1 MINMKTNDDRTGFE
15 KLSTTVFSEIS
26 MAIQSLAG
34 EIASLIRER
43 ADKGQTVVM
52 GLATG
57 STPVPLYRELIR
69 MHREDKLSF
78 ENVITFNLDEYYPLE
93 PGHPESYHRF
103 MHEQLF
109 DHIDIPADNIHIP
122 CGNCSREE
130 VFGKCADYEAAIEAH
145 GGIDIQILGIGRTG
159 HIGFNE
165 PGSSL
170 SSKTR
175 LVTLDSITRSDAAK
189 DFLGESNV
197 PRHAITMGIGSIL
210 AARKIYMLAW
220 GRSKAEILR
229 KAVEEDPQESVP
241 ASFLQSHGNVHV
253 ITDEAA
259 AVELTRNKY
268 PWLVGFPEWTAG
280 LIRRAVSDL
289 SLKLGKPL
297 LKLVDKDY
305 QENGLADLV
314 TEHGPA
320 YNLNIKVFNELQHTI
335 TGWPGGKPHT
345 DDQHRPERAEP
356 AHKRVVVFSPEPLDD
371 MLAMAGTLNRLVTQ
385 GHEVTVAY
393 LTSGNLGVPDGEVRS
408 VSELI
413 LEAGYSDPDSL
424 AVKVSNDLE
433 QKGAFDQDSASI
445 RKLKGIVRRN
455 EARASLEICGLRSC
469 NVKFL
474 DLPFYEHGKY
484 RQFTTGKD
492 DVSIVKALLEEKLPH
507 QVFFTGASAD
517 PSSVNSKSFEV
528 MKEAVEQLADESWI
542 TDCYFWQ
549 YATGNKEWEVDQ
561 IDMAVPC
568 SPDELAKKIQSIYQ
582 HRSQM
587 SQVPLMQSK
596 HKEIWEQTQDRNRD
610 TASRYDSLG
619 LAEYEAIECFGKWK

>member
-289 SLKLGKPL
+289 SLKIGKPL

-424 AVKVSNDLE
+424 AVKVSNDLK